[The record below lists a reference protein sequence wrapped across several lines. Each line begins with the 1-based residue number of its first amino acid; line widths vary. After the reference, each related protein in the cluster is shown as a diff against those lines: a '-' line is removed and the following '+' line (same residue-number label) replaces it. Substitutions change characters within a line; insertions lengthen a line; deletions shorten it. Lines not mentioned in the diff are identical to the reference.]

1 MSERGCDIKGEGGTL
16 GEIELMKTREGD
28 GITHASS
35 IESNI
40 IRAYVRKGKLNR
52 KETRDG
58 EEKEEE
64 NVKDETHQYLCQ
76 EMHMRTFAAF
86 DSR

>member
-1 MSERGCDIKGEGGTL
+1 MRSSMRLSERGCDIKEEGETL

-40 IRAYVRKGKLNR
+40 IRAYVRKG
-52 KETRDG
+52 
-58 EEKEEE
+58 
-64 NVKDETHQYLCQ
+64 
-76 EMHMRTFAAF
+76 
-86 DSR
+86 S